1 MSDVYAA
8 LNRPPLFSAQ
18 YLAARARGWTSL
30 LLDERDY
37 LIGIP
42 PQGYRRRLYE
52 APPRFSRW
60 NTPVR
65 YYFVPG
71 NP

>member
-8 LNRPPLFSAQ
+8 LSRPPLFSAQ

-30 LLDERDY
+30 TRGWNDY

-42 PQGYRRRLYE
+42 PPGYRRRLYE
-52 APPRFSRW
+52 APPRHRAW
-60 NTPVR
+60 ATPVR

-71 NP
+71 KP